1 MEISQGEVYWIDL
14 DEPQGSEPG
23 YRRPVVVVQ
32 SNLFNRSR
40 IRTVVV
46 CGLTTNL
53 SRAQAPGNVSLE
65 AGEVSL
71 PEPSVVNISQIF
83 TVDKAMLGERIGAL
97 SRGRVRQI
105 VEGIQLLIQPA
116 EVDNLKLPA

>member
-1 MEISQGEVYWIDL
+1 VY
-14 DEPQGSEPG
+14 
-23 YRRPVVVVQ
+23 
-32 SNLFNRSR
+32 
-40 IRTVVV
+40 
-46 CGLTTNL
+46 GLTTNL

-97 SRGRVRQI
+97 SHGRVRQI